1 MAKPKRER
9 PSDNPIGQKIN
20 HVLREKGLT
29 GDYLTLAKE
38 FEVALTSVYGWVD
51 KGRIS
56 KDRLPK
62 LAHWSG
68 YPLDWWLSSDSP
80 LSSKIEPEASQSTEP
95 ELIEAFSDWRLQA
108 SPQSL
113 QTINKLALLAQKNA
127 LRDEDWTLIDQL
139 ASRFKQK
146 P

>member
-1 MAKPKRER
+1 M
-9 PSDNPIGQKIN
+9 
-20 HVLREKGLT
+20 V
-29 GDYLTLAKE
+29 GDYLTLSKE

-68 YPLDWWLSSDSP
+68 YPLDWWLSSDVP
-80 LSSKIEPEASQSTEP
+80 ITAKIESETSQPSEE

-108 SPQSL
+108 SPQSM

-139 ASRFKQK
+139 ASRFKQT